1 MRHLRSTRVRR
12 PLTWALAALILGA
25 GGLAASSA
33 EAWVNDHQHY
43 QRDRIRAGAH
53 DGSLT
58 RPEAYR
64 LGRSQLCTERLER
77 RMRAEDGRLGP
88 WERARLDRRL
98 DRSSARIWRQRHDGQ
113 SR

>member
-12 PLTWALAALILGA
+12 SLTWTLAALILGA
-25 GGLAASSA
+25 GGFAASGA
-33 EAWVNDHQHY
+33 EAGVNGRQHY
-43 QRDRIRAGAH
+43 QRDRIRAGVH

-58 RPEAYR
+58 RPEAHR
-64 LGRSQLCTERLER
+64 LARNQLYTERLER
-77 RMRAEDGRLGP
+77 RMREDGGQLGP
-88 WERARLDRRL
+88 WERARLDHRL